1 VTFERG
7 FLRKPAVTRLLDR
20 WAEEEEALR
29 IKERND
35 LIYRKAID
43 NFFRRTDEDRPCQ

>member
-1 VTFERG
+1 MSFERG

-35 LIYRKAID
+35 LIYQRWID
-43 NFFRRTDEDRPCQ
+43 GWFRRTDEDRPCP